1 MQLSVCV
8 LWKSTK
14 CYLEFVLSCLR
25 SFEGAY
31 ISLSVYTVGKNA
43 QKHWMGQWERNPS
56 NKANLSAVFELQIPG
71 SSGLPHLNKILKW
84 NSLKM
89 IRCLNDLLSFHEYMS
104 RCQRSLWKANQQW
117 ADLTNQYCLCFQE
130 LISMPQSPIV
140 VQAFWK
146 HISDMR
152 NSPWLP

>member
-1 MQLSVCV
+1 MCVCLPRRTGFIRRCLFYFKGFLAALSKVHGDVLAPCSCQCV

-14 CYLEFVLSCLR
+14 CYLEFVRSCLR

-43 QKHWMGQWERNPS
+43 QKHWMGQWNPS

-104 RCQRSLWKANQQW
+104 RCQHSSWKAKPTMSWFN
-117 ADLTNQYCLCFQE
+117 
-130 LISMPQSPIV
+130 
-140 VQAFWK
+140 
-146 HISDMR
+146 
-152 NSPWLP
+152 